1 MTNDIFDSY
10 GKEDIAVKAMLFQEY
25 VDNHRYTTCQYVTEK
40 ELIPIFKKALDRWKD
55 DGSTNVYNYFEDFL
69 DGEWDNI
76 VKDNKKDVMRQLE
89 NYASALKNNFTIE
102 LANNPNATFEDLLVK
117 CNPIID
123 DDDYM
128 VMEVYLDTI
137 IPDFEADTN
146 VAEIK
151 VKRSVLE
158 QYYKEEIK
166 PAIDCFDTFDGFYN
180 EYDCDCVED
189 LYEYAKRHNGLKHNY
204 KEDYYA
210 GRCTLY
216 DTGLTYQFRYD
227 R

>member
-1 MTNDIFDSY
+1 MNNYPNINNYKNNERLVEMAIIFGEYIGFNGIEFNSV
-10 GKEDIAVKAMLFQEY
+10 EDEIPVFERSIAMWES
-25 VDNHRYTTCQYVTEK
+25 
-40 ELIPIFKKALDRWKD
+40 DRFLQ
-55 DGSTNVYNYFEDFL
+55 YNYYGEFL
-69 DGEWDNI
+69 NGEWDNI

-102 LANNPNATFEDLLVK
+102 LANNPNVTFEDLLVK

-189 LYEYAKRHNGLKHNY
+189 LYEYAEKHSGLEHNY
-204 KEDYYA
+204 KADYWA
-210 GRCTLY
+210 NRCELY
-216 DTGLTYQFRYD
+216 DNGLTCVFRYK